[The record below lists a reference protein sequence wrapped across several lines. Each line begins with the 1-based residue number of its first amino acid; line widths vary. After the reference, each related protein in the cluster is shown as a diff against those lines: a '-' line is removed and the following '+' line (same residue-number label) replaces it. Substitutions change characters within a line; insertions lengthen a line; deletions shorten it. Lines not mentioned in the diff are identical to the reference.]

1 MAALLSE
8 QQWSEYER
16 LGYLTLPS
24 ILAEPELAQLQRRM
38 DEIMLG
44 QVSYPELQFQL
55 DTGGP
60 YEDLPD
66 PVPQNSAPTLAY
78 RKVQGL
84 EADPMVLDL
93 IRRPVFRDICDR
105 HYGRHSSISIFRAM
119 LMNKPAGRGTYL
131 PWHQDAGDV
140 WRLDRDPLVTIW
152 IALDPATRMN
162 GCVQVIPGSHRL
174 GLLSHHG
181 STLSPD
187 DAQRHCPESAITYL
201 EIEAGDGLL
210 LHNWLLHRSAV
221 NHTGSP
227 RRALTSCYMDGR
239 TRNTLTGDQ
248 FPIVFGEPGAAW
260 PFLQSVR
267 EENRSLRESAA
278 EAERYAR
285 SLAEHAGRLEQ
296 MRSEAEQYAKAL
308 EVELSGV
315 RAAAARPGTL
325 NLDCP
330 D

>member
-1 MAALLSE
+1 LPELLSE

-24 ILAEPELAQLQRRM
+24 ILSAPELAQLQRRM

-55 DTGGP
+55 DTGGA

-66 PVPQNSAPTLAY
+66 PVSQNRAPTLAY

-105 HYGRHSSISIFRAM
+105 HYGRHASISIFRAM

-187 DAQRHCPESAITYL
+187 DAQRHCPERAITYL

-210 LHNWLLHRSAV
+210 LHNWLLHRSDV

-239 TRNTLTGDQ
+239 TRNTLTGNQ
-248 FPIVFGEPGAAW
+248 FPIVFGEPEAAW

-267 EENRSLRESAA
+267 QENHTLRESAA

-296 MRSEAEQYAKAL
+296 MRSEAEQYAKSL
-308 EVELSGV
+308 EDELNRV
-315 RAAAARPGTL
+315 RAAARRPGDTQ
-325 NLDCP
+325 P
-330 D
+330 